1 MGKYKVDTDRTRVK
15 KLAALA
21 FIPVADVVPSFE
33 SVAIRFLHDKLPFLS
48 YFEKNWI
55 GAPVAGNRRLALN
68 YSLHMWNVLDRS
80 STVITGSIKNV
91 ATRYMNYCTHILSTP
106 YDLEVVGQS
115 QEPASSNIEHNP
127 EGREGLA

>member
-1 MGKYKVDTDRTRVK
+1 MNDLRMLGKYKVDTDRTRVK

-80 STVITGSIKNV
+80 STVITGSIQNV
-91 ATRYMNYCTHILSTP
+91 V
-106 YDLEVVGQS
+106 LEACRHSLYELLYAYPVYTLRSGSCWTVS
-115 QEPASSNIEHNP
+115 RTSK
-127 EGREGLA
+127 L